1 MPSIMNYFFNKN
13 RHSRTNVLLFGIL
26 ALSAFFHLWNP
37 IGFPYF
43 HGDEGHYMRRSVHII
58 EGLGAQEQRNTTW
71 SFEPRYDH
79 PYFGQIF
86 LGSILAMSGY
96 PSSQN
101 NLHSSTY
108 SASPLTSS
116 DETFLQ
122 SIETLH
128 LIPRIIMGVL
138 AIVDTFLIYKI
149 AELRYNRNVA
159 LIAALLFAVM
169 PMSWFVR
176 RMVLESLLLPILL
189 LSILFACAPKNQE
202 GGSYRNRN
210 LPIITSTISGIFL
223 GLAIFTKIPAFTMI
237 PLVAYLIYTNSDKK
251 LKALGFWFIPV
262 FLIPVIWPAN
272 AIFAND
278 FDQWWHD
285 TLLQATREGRGLI
298 LSIMA
303 TFRIDPVLWILAFA
317 GAIFTA
323 IRKDYFALLWITP
336 FLIFHTVSTIIQHFH
351 WIILLPIFCIASS
364 VLISDVLN
372 MIVRRFN
379 RAALNLLLPL
389 TAAFAIGI
397 FGIASISA
405 IITLDVNHTFFQMY
419 AFIVEHLPES
429 HKGKST
435 INDDKDVTV
444 MGSNWMQVFSWVPKY
459 IFDKEHNFKTF
470 SAKNLPL
477 TEEKVLLLVDDNDL
491 KRYIRSEDTD
501 KNFEQVQLYNGT
513 KLIAEFREKE
523 VSYDR
528 DRYPY
533 TSMHE
538 NRGIARGGEVEVR
551 SNY

>member
-1 MPSIMNYFFNKN
+1 M
-13 RHSRTNVLLFGIL
+13 T
-26 ALSAFFHLWNP
+26 
-37 IGFPYF
+37 
-43 HGDEGHYMRRSVHII
+43 
-58 EGLGAQEQRNTTW
+58 
-71 SFEPRYDH
+71 
-79 PYFGQIF
+79 
-86 LGSILAMSGY
+86 
-96 PSSQN
+96 
-101 NLHSSTY
+101 
-108 SASPLTSS
+108 SP

-122 SIETLH
+122 SIETIH

-149 AELRYNRNVA
+149 AERRYNRNVA
-159 LIAALLFAVM
+159 LIAAILFAVM

-176 RMVLESLLLPILL
+176 RVVLESLLLPVLL
-189 LSILFACAPKNQE
+189 LSILFVSAPKSRE
-202 GGSYRNRN
+202 DGSNRNRN

-237 PLVAYLIYTNSDKK
+237 PLVAYLVYTNSDKK

-262 FLIPVIWPAN
+262 FLIPIIWPAN
-272 AIFAND
+272 AIFTDA

-298 LSIMA
+298 LSIIA

-323 IRKDYFALLWITP
+323 IRRDYFALLWIIP
-336 FLIFHTVSTIIQHFH
+336 FMIFHTVSTIIQHFH

-364 VLISDVLN
+364 VLISDLSN

-379 RAALNLLLPL
+379 KVSWYLLLPL
-389 TAAFAIGI
+389 TAALAIGI
-397 FGIASISA
+397 FGIASTSA
-405 IITLDVNHTFFQMY
+405 IITIDVNHTFFQMY
-419 AFIVEHLPES
+419 AFIIEHLPES
-429 HKGKST
+429 QKGQST
-435 INDDKDVTV
+435 FNVTM
-444 MGSNWMQVFSWVPKY
+444 MGSNWMQVFSWVPEF
-459 IFDKEHNFKTF
+459 IFNKEHNFKTF

-477 TEEKVLLLVDDNDL
+477 IDEKVLLLVDSNDL

-501 KNFEQVQLYNGT
+501 KNFKQEQLYKGT

-538 NRGIARGGEVEVR
+538 NRGIAMGGIVEVR